1 MVFKMIF
8 MCGQVGDDDDVRE
21 GEAGR
26 RCALEGDENFEEEA
40 GKVKVIASMRMRI
53 KIMWMS
59 MWSWMRMEIMEMR
72 MRMKCKCTLEGG
84 NTSRNKLLSGEYGG
98 AGIEQ
103 PEKVKVIAR
112 NKMSGYR

>member
-1 MVFKMIF
+1 MLTDICIAAFEKVKVVLKIIF
-8 MCGQVGDDDDVRE
+8 MCGQVEDDDDVRE

-59 MWSWMRMEIMEMR
+59 MWLWMRIKNDGDEDEDEMQ
-72 MRMKCKCTLEGG
+72 MYVEGG
-84 NTSRNKLLSGEYGG
+84 KHFE
-98 AGIEQ
+98 E
-103 PEKVKVIAR
+103 
-112 NKMSGYR
+112 

>member
-1 MVFKMIF
+1 MIF
-8 MCGQVGDDDDVRE
+8 VCGQVVDDDDVRE

-59 MWSWMRMEIMEMR
+59 MWLWMRIKSDGDEDEGEMQ
-72 MRMKCKCTLEGG
+72 MYVEGG
-84 NTSRNKLLSGEYGG
+84 KHFE
-98 AGIEQ
+98 E
-103 PEKVKVIAR
+103 
-112 NKMSGYR
+112 

>member
-1 MVFKMIF
+1 MLTDYCIAAFEKVKVVLKMIF
-8 MCGQVGDDDDVRE
+8 MCGQVVDDGDVRE

-59 MWSWMRMEIMEMR
+59 MWSSMRIKMTEMR
-72 MRMKCKCTLEGG
+72 MRMKCKCTLKGG
-84 NTSRNKLLSGEYGG
+84 NTSRNNVASIT
-98 AGIEQ
+98 AG
-103 PEKVKVIAR
+103 
-112 NKMSGYR
+112 